1 MDRLPLEVLLEIFS
15 YLSLSSFEALYQVF
29 DRAIVNEALV
39 HKLRCSKTKPLL
51 NLVSTNLHELAA
63 MTANKRNESYLSLYF
78 ACFDPIH
85 QLVWTL
91 PDFSGASHYFRVKDA
106 YVSHGKLVIQPH
118 DPQYDQQKVLVS
130 LWDIRKSFPPTRA
143 GTFSGA
149 SEYAHI
155 QSQEWTLHQ
164 SGCILD
170 SCLIPQ
176 HNAIHTE
183 TIQCNIKSMDIS
195 TKETSV
201 KRPALPSHYLR
212 QTPKNQT
219 KHSLNSPYYVPVY
232 PDPTCGYFMVERL
245 ALTIPTLLELFQSR

>member
-1 MDRLPLEVLLEIFS
+1 MHRLPLEVILEIFS
-15 YLSLSSFEALYQVF
+15 YLPISQYKALYQLF
-29 DRAIVNEALV
+29 DQAIVNEALV
-39 HKLRCSKTKPLL
+39 HKLRHSKTKPLL

-63 MTANKRNESYLSLYF
+63 MTSNKRNESFLPFYF
-78 ACFDPIH
+78 TCFDPVH

-91 PDFSGASHYFRVKDA
+91 PDFSGANHYFRVKDA

-143 GTFSGA
+143 GSFSGA
-149 SEYAHI
+149 SEYAHS

-170 SCLIPQ
+170 SCLIPYT
-176 HNAIHTE
+176 TE
-183 TIQCNIKSMDIS
+183 TLRAKIIS
-195 TKETSV
+195 AKEISV
-201 KRPALPSHYLR
+201 NRPALPSHYLR
-212 QTPKNQT
+212 QIPTNH
-219 KHSLNSPYYVPVY
+219 KHNFNSPFYVPIY

-245 ALTIPTLLELFQSR
+245 ALTIPALLELFQP